1 MDFLFLLAVVAVAG
15 GAIWTL
21 TRKRKSSGNV
31 VGGGSPLP
39 EEPKG
44 PINEA

>member
-1 MDFLFLLAVVAVAG
+1 MDFLFLLAVVVAG
-15 GAIWTL
+15 GTIWTL
-21 TRKRKSSGNV
+21 TRKRKNSGNI